1 MVALAVVVLDVTGDT
16 GACTNGVSSIVVNGD
31 TGACNLGVSKA
42 SGANGACNLGPSGI
56 PVDEDAGTS
65 TNCMPS
71 ARGYG
76 DRGVCCVRRRG
87 EWHRIGI

>member
-31 TGACNLGVSKA
+31 TGACNLGVSKV
-42 SGANGACNLGPSGI
+42 SGANGA

-65 TNCMPS
+65 TKCMPS
-71 ARGYG
+71 ARVYG
-76 DRGVCCVRRRG
+76 DIGVCCLRRRG

>member
-16 GACTNGVSSIVVNGD
+16 GACTNGD

-65 TNCMPS
+65 TDCMPS
-71 ARGYG
+71 IRVYG
-76 DRGVCCVRRRG
+76 DIGVCC
-87 EWHRIGI
+87 